1 MLTRETVD
9 VLMVSFEGP
18 DQYSQAGGLGVRAK
32 ELCRALAALGYRTT
46 LVFVGDPDA
55 PGEEVQDGVQL
66 VRWAQHLSA
75 RTRRGVYEGE
85 DAKVADLEASLPLA
99 VRDRL
104 LQRSTADGRTLVVLA
119 EEWQTAGFCVRLDAV
134 LRAVGQ
140 RDRAVV
146 LWNANN
152 HFGFERIDFRA
163 LAHAATLTTV
173 SRYMKHLMW
182 RWGANP
188 LVIPNG
194 IPEGALAPVD
204 PAGVAAIRGAA
215 TTPCL
220 AVKIGRFSPDKR
232 WLQAV
237 EAIGRLRADGVPA
250 RMLMRGGIEPHGAEV
265 LARAEGLG
273 LEVAGWTSRVTA
285 PSGIAAALASSPAAL
300 VDLRSFLP
308 DEVIPVMYAAATGV
322 LANSGHEPFG
332 LVGLEAMA
340 AGGVAFV
347 GATGEDYARPFAN
360 SRVVATDDPGEIA
373 AGLVGVVE
381 RPELAARI
389 REEGRRDAAEY
400 TWPRVIDG
408 LFERLRWV
416 AQSQASSPAALAEAP
431 EEPEPPAAAAPRR
444 RAAPARRPASR
455 RKG

>member
-1 MLTRETVD
+1 
-9 VLMVSFEGP
+9 MVSFEGP

-32 ELCRALAALGYRTT
+32 ELCRALAGLGFRTT
-46 LVFVGDPDA
+46 LVFVGDPDL
-55 PGEEVQDGVQL
+55 PGEEVVDGVQL

-99 VRDRL
+99 VRDRVL
-104 LQRSTADGRTLVVLA
+104 PRSIADGRTLVVLA

-134 LRAVGQ
+134 LRAARA

-152 HFGFERIDFRA
+152 HFGFERIDFPA
-163 LAHAATLTTV
+163 LAQASTLTTV

-194 IPEGALAPVD
+194 IPEPALAPVD
-204 PAGVAAIRGAA
+204 GAGVAAIRDAA
-215 TTPCL
+215 ATPCL

-232 WLQAV
+232 WIQAV
-237 EAIGRLRADGVPA
+237 EAIAHLRAAGLPA
-250 RMLMRGGIEPHGAEV
+250 RMLTRGGIEPHGAEV
-265 LARAEGLG
+265 LARAAALG
-273 LEVAGWTSRVTA
+273 LDVAGWTARVA
-285 PSGIAAALASSPAAL
+285 GPEGIAAALSAATAPR
-300 VDLRSFLP
+300 VDRRSVLP
-308 DEVIPVMYAAATGV
+308 DAVIPVMYAAATGV

-340 AGGVAFV
+340 SGGVAFV

-360 SRVVATDDPGEIA
+360 CMVVETDDPGEVA
-373 AGLVGVVE
+373 AGLVSMVD

-389 REEGRRDAAEY
+389 RGEARRDAAEY

-408 LFERLRWV
+408 LLERLRWV
-416 AQSQASSPAALAEAP
+416 AQSQASASAAEPSTVPEPTADQPPAGAQRKPAARRR
-431 EEPEPPAAAAPRR
+431 AAAQSKGAAPRR
-444 RAAPARRPASR
+444 RA
-455 RKG
+455 